1 MKRPLLLGHRGC
13 RGCGF
18 IENSLAAFQ
27 YALSQGCDGCEF
39 DVRQTRD
46 GLNVVWHDS
55 DYYGKQVEATNYA
68 HLVDRKGNR
77 PATLGEILEQFGYGA
92 YLDVELKTSGAE
104 EAIVAALKEKP
115 PKQEFIVTSFYPDI
129 LVRVHDLDVS
139 LPLGFLCERREHI
152 GAWRDLPVVAFL
164 PRHDLI
170 EPSLIKE
177 VHDAGLQVMTW
188 TVNSSRQMRRL
199 ARWGID
205 GLISDDPRLLHQTFH
220 NG

>member
-1 MKRPLLLGHRGC
+1 VRRPLLLGHRGC

-18 IENSLAAFQ
+18 IENSLASFK

-46 GLNVVWHDS
+46 GHSVVWHDP
-55 DYYGKQVEATNYA
+55 DYYGKQIDATNYE
-68 HLVDRKGNR
+68 HLVDRRGNR
-77 PATLGEILEQFGYGA
+77 LATFDEVLEQLGGSA

-104 EAIVAALKEKP
+104 EAIVAALKDKP
-115 PKQEFIVTSFYPDI
+115 PKQRFVITSFYPDI
-129 LVRVHDLDVS
+129 LLSVHDLNAG

-177 VHDAGLQVMTW
+177 VHDAGLQIMTW
-188 TVNSSRQMRRL
+188 TVNSSRHMRRL
-199 ARWGID
+199 AGWGID
-205 GLISDDPRLLHQTFH
+205 GLISDDPRLLYRTFH